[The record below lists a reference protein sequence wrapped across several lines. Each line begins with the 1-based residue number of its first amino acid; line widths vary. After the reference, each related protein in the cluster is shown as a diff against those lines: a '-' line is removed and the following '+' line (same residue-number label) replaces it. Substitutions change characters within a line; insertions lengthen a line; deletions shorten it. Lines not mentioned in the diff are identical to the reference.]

1 VAAALFKD
9 LELEGW
15 TRKAAAYDD
24 WFAPITRQAI
34 GPLLDALADNFTGK
48 RFLDICTGTG
58 HLAAA
63 AAVRGARA
71 EGLDFAEAMVE
82 IAAKNYPHIAFRLAD
97 AERLPFADGCFELV
111 ANAFGIWHLGDP
123 VCGLREVFRV
133 LAPSGRFAFSTWLPP
148 ERGFDLLRIIMH
160 AIRKHGTL
168 DVGLPP
174 VPPPFR
180 FAECSECDSVLRA
193 IGFTN
198 VSAAEQV
205 CTWTGRDGGELLDL
219 MDKSLVRVP
228 MLIDH
233 QTAEARER
241 IRMEIVE
248 AAEEFRRGNRIVVAF
263 PYLLVTAT
271 RPI

>member
-1 VAAALFKD
+1 MAAATFRD

-24 WFAPITRQAI
+24 WFAPITRQAVS
-34 GPLLDALADNFTGK
+34 PLLDALAGDFAGK
-48 RFLDICTGTG
+48 RFLDICAGTG

-63 AAVRGARA
+63 AAVRGAQA
-71 EGLDFAEAMVE
+71 EGLDFAAAMVE
-82 IAAKNYPHIAFRLAD
+82 IAAKNYPHIAFRLGD
-97 AERLPFADGCFELV
+97 AEHLPFGDGSFALV
-111 ANAFGIWHLGDP
+111 ANAFGLWHLGDP
-123 VCGLREVFRV
+123 ECGLREAFRV
-133 LAPSGRFAFSTWLPP
+133 LVASGRFAFSTWLPP
-148 ERGFDLLRIIMH
+148 ERGFDLLRILMY
-160 AIRKHGTL
+160 AIRKHGIL

-180 FAECSECDSVLRA
+180 FAERSECDSVLRT

-198 VSAAEQV
+198 VSAAEHV
-205 CTWTGRDGGELLDL
+205 CTWTGHDGRELLDL

-241 IRMEIVE
+241 IKMEIVE
-248 AAEEFRRGNRIVVAF
+248 AAEEFRQGNRIVLVF

-271 RPI
+271 RPS

>member
-1 VAAALFKD
+1 MAAATFRD

-34 GPLLDALADNFTGK
+34 SPLLDALAGNLVGK

-63 AAVRGARA
+63 AARGARA
-71 EGLDFAEAMVE
+71 EGVDFAAAMVE
-82 IAAKNYPHIAFRLAD
+82 IAAKNYPSVAFRLGD
-97 AERLPFADGCFELV
+97 AERLPFGDGSFELV
-111 ANAFGIWHLGDP
+111 TNAFGLWHIDDP
-123 VCGLREVFRV
+123 ERGLREVFRV
-133 LAPSGRFAFSTWLPP
+133 LVPSGRFAFSTWLPP
-148 ERGFDLLRIIMH
+148 ERGFDLLRILMQ
-160 AIRKHGTL
+160 AIRKHGTS

-180 FAECSECDSVLRA
+180 FAERSECDSVLRA

-198 VSAAEQV
+198 VSAAEHV
-205 CTWTGRDGGELLDL
+205 CTWTGYDGRELLDL

-241 IRMEIVE
+241 IKTDIVE
-248 AAEEFRRGNRIVVAF
+248 GAEEFRQGNRIVLVF

-271 RPI
+271 RPS